1 MLIAIEG
8 RDSPVCE
15 TVSRSRPDSGV
26 AYLPAVSVR
35 FTLDPRELRL
45 QYEAGRLR
53 YDLRRTEKNAFLPGP
68 VDAVRLYHEAGRSA
82 AEPEKPDGQ
91 PFNEI
96 A

>member
-8 RDSPVCE
+8 RDCPVCE
-15 TVSRSRPDSGV
+15 TIRQSQPDGGL
-26 AYLPAVSVR
+26 AYLPSVSVR
-35 FTLDPRELRL
+35 FLLEPRELRL

-53 YDLRRTEKNAFLPGP
+53 YDLNCGGDFRSGPG
-68 VDAVRLYHEAGRSA
+68 DAIQLYRKTA
-82 AEPEKPDGQ
+82 AMFAAAPSGPDGG